1 MNYALSFDE
10 TPDDHRQRTFM
21 DKIAKDWKFLLQI
34 SFLVFGLGAW
44 YQTTQYLIRKVEIL
58 EIDNNQKA
66 RKLDVIEERCNQMQ
80 ELLKRLQDKLE
91 ARKIVFAGELKSAP
105 ADFQTTKRP

>member
-1 MNYALSFDE
+1 
-10 TPDDHRQRTFM
+10 M

-58 EIDNNQKA
+58 EIDNNQKS

-80 ELLKRLQDKLE
+80 DLLKRLQDRLE
-91 ARKIVFAGELKSAP
+91 ARKIVFAGDLKEAIVGERNVE
-105 ADFQTTKRP
+105 RP